1 MMRSVS
7 FYNIFM
13 YDIFWCNF
21 YIIIY
26 IYTRT
31 VHILKMSGVVSSGS
45 CKVSLWKTY
54 SCVHSTYFHGF
65 PTSTSSHFHC
75 CSVSA
80 PVGSSN
86 LVQNTTMPRCLQ
98 FCRAI
103 YALQLTKRNICS
115 QTSMEFFSAKHLFL
129 HQHVNQPGP
138 QWVFQ
143 QCSWGDFY
151 ATNPYK
157 SSLLPFVPLNSE
169 STFCIEEIVS
179 SSPLASWS
187 QLWWKSNQHPRGT
200 PNSCPIS

>member
-7 FYNIFM
+7 FCNIFM

-115 QTSMEFFSAKHLFL
+115 QTSMEFFFGQTSLFASTCEPTRTSMGFSTMQLRRLLRNQSIQIQSLTIRTPQFWEHFL
-129 HQHVNQPGP
+129 H
-138 QWVFQ
+138 WR
-143 QCSWGDFY
+143 
-151 ATNPYK
+151 
-157 SSLLPFVPLNSE
+157 NSVIIAPRVLV
-169 STFCIEEIVS
+169 TAMMEIKPT
-179 SSPLASWS
+179 SPWDS
-187 QLWWKSNQHPRGT
+187 K
-200 PNSCPIS
+200 